1 MTSVVSYDKEG
12 KQVLAKKAA
21 LLGKEK
27 VGLKAKNIN
36 LKAADIKT
44 ENAGKL
50 AIASDNLNVEDI
62 KVINANYKAKLE
74 EGGREKGRI
83 LKTHEYTK
91 DTNAEIKSV
100 ASNLSANTVG
110 IEFTDKVNITGSV
123 VTGTNDDN
131 NILINGKG
139 TVDIKN
145 ANDMTYT
152 SSYSDAR
159 GKNKKGKYKI
169 VNVNSEKKEAL
180 DIT

>member
-1 MTSVVSYDKEG
+1 MKLKNILVEANDVEMTSVVSYDKEG

-83 LKTHEYTK
+83 LK
-91 DTNAEIKSV
+91 
-100 ASNLSANTVG
+100 LSWV
-110 IEFTDKVNITGSV
+110 
-123 VTGTNDDN
+123 
-131 NILINGKG
+131 
-139 TVDIKN
+139 
-145 ANDMTYT
+145 
-152 SSYSDAR
+152 
-159 GKNKKGKYKI
+159 YKRY
-169 VNVNSEKKEAL
+169 
-180 DIT
+180 